1 MIVPLFPPLDGSPA
15 ERFPEFARSL
25 SAAQQAGDR
34 GSMQEILSSELRWC
48 ERATQL
54 GEQRLVYEACI
65 RVLMDLVRLR
75 WKLVE
80 QGYGFALENPKEVV
94 SGRPTAE
101 IVASKE
107 ILRSELRPL
116 VQDQLDQPAVRAFIH
131 RMEAGSRDK
140 KSIRLLFT
148 EGSELAGRLAKAAD
162 LEGTAR
168 TEALSKAVKPVLEL
182 ADDTK
187 DELTGHSLREIWR
200 YVRYTWSIPQVPTPG
215 RQLLYLVRDH
225 ALLSKP
231 IIGIASLNN
240 CPLEMGETR
249 ESFIGWHRRALGPRF
264 AAAAAS
270 GAMALDAEVRWLEQ
284 QIETSLGEVEW
295 TNLVTAEQVAEPD
308 DHIIRKLLRRG
319 QEFAR
324 LREELLRELANG
336 ELDAFE
342 VARWEMDD
350 APPVDD
356 NVLEMEAKAS
366 IDARMHTARKQ
377 LIAKKRAHA
386 IGRLLQARLTLKKHR
401 SALVDPVRA
410 MATLE
415 QDEVRSAINIVL
427 EALKARRAGANLL
440 EITTC
445 GAIPPY
451 SGMLG
456 GKLVALLMLSPQ
468 VAADYRRAY
477 DSPSIISSQ
486 MRNQPVTRD
495 TALVYLGTTSLYVHG
510 SSQYNRLR
518 IPPGTIAPDQAEI
531 AYRSIGPTS
540 GFGTVQFSPETSR
553 SIDALLSR
561 THEYKEVNSV
571 FGEGTSPKLRKLKM
585 GLRMLGFDPDKLL
598 QHRQRRLIYA
608 APLFDAARDWLME
621 RTSRLPSYVADP
633 DNFEGATERI
643 ADYWRSRWLASRLN
657 HQPALKHLLVD
668 SFRPLG
674 DYLTDQGDSIE

>member
-1 MIVPLFPPLDGSPA
+1 MIVSLFPPLDGSPA
-15 ERFPEFARSL
+15 ERFPEFARALAS
-25 SAAQQAGDR
+25 AQQTGDR
-34 GSMQEILSSELRWC
+34 DAMQEILARELRWC
-48 ERATQL
+48 EGATQL
-54 GEQRLVYEACI
+54 GEQRLVYEACLRI
-65 RVLMDLVRLR
+65 LMDLVRLR
-75 WKLVE
+75 WRLIE
-80 QGYGFALENPKEVV
+80 QGYGFALENPKELV

-101 IVASKE
+101 IIASKE
-107 ILRSELRPL
+107 VLRAELRPL
-116 VQDQLDQPAVRAFIH
+116 VKDQLDQPAVRAFIQ
-131 RMEAGSRDK
+131 RMEAGTRDK
-140 KSIRLLFT
+140 KSVRLLFT
-148 EGSELAGRLAKAAD
+148 DGAELSERL
-162 LEGTAR
+162 
-168 TEALSKAVKPVLEL
+168 TEAMRAQGPERVAALAHAVKPVLEL

-187 DELTGHSLREIWR
+187 DELTGHTLREIWR

-225 ALLSKP
+225 AVPSKP

-249 ESFIGWHRRALGPRF
+249 EAFIGWHRRALAPRF
-264 AAAAAS
+264 VAAAAA
-270 GAMALDAEVRWLEQ
+270 GVEALEAEVEWLEQ

-295 TNLVTAEQVAEPD
+295 KNLVTAEQIADPD
-308 DHIIRKLLRRG
+308 EAIIKKLLRRG

-324 LREELLRELANG
+324 LREELLREVASG
-336 ELDAFE
+336 ERDAFD
-342 VARWEMDD
+342 VTRWEMED

-356 NVLEMEAKAS
+356 DVLEMEAKAS
-366 IDARMHTARKQ
+366 VDARMHTARKQ

-386 IGRLLQARLTLKKHR
+386 IGRLLQARLSLRKHR
-401 SALVDPVRA
+401 AALIDPARALDAIELEDVRG
-410 MATLE
+410 
-415 QDEVRSAINIVL
+415 AINIIL

-445 GAIPPY
+445 GAIAPY
-451 SGMLG
+451 AGLLG

-468 VAADYRRAY
+468 VGADYRRAY

-518 IPPGTIAPDQAEI
+518 IPSGTVAPDQAEI
-531 AYRSIGPTS
+531 GYLPIGQTS

-553 SIDALLSR
+553 AIDALLAR
-561 THEYKEVNSV
+561 THAYKEVNSV

-598 QHRQRRLIYA
+598 QHRQHRLIYA
-608 APLFDAARDWLME
+608 APLFDGARDWLME
-621 RTSRLPSYVADP
+621 RATSLPSYVAEP
-633 DNFEGATERI
+633 DAFEGATERI
-643 ADYWRSRWLASRLN
+643 ADYWRSRWLASRLD
-657 HQPALKHLLVD
+657 HEPARERLRMD

-674 DYLTDQGDSIE
+674 DYLIDSAGGK